1 MLRQEAAR
9 GFFLKFS
16 GTCDRCPACV
26 VLWVKGGG
34 EMEQNTRNAG
44 EVERM
49 EDRPKSEQG
58 FEAAYEAYGAM
69 VYRLAMVYL
78 GRHADAEDVT
88 QEAFVRLLY
97 KAPRF
102 SGGEHEKRWLLR
114 VTANLCRDQ
123 LRGFWRKRAV
133 ALEGDYPIR
142 DPEDF
147 GVADAIV
154 RLPEKYKAV
163 LHLHYY
169 EGYSVAE
176 VAEILKLSPSAV
188 KMRLSRGR
196 EMLKLE
202 MEG

>member
-1 MLRQEAAR
+1 MEQTVRKKREEAE
-9 GFFLKFS
+9 
-16 GTCDRCPACV
+16 
-26 VLWVKGGG
+26 
-34 EMEQNTRNAG
+34 EMEQ
-44 EVERM
+44 
-49 EDRPKSEQG
+49 RPKSEQG
-58 FEAAYEAYGAM
+58 FEAAYDAYGPM
-69 VYRLAMVYL
+69 VYRLAMLYL

-88 QEAFVRLLY
+88 QEALLKLLY
-97 KAPRF
+97 KAPPF
-102 SGGEHEKRWLLR
+102 ADAGHERRWLLR

-142 DPEDF
+142 DPETF
-147 GVADAIV
+147 GVAEAIV
-154 RLPEKYKAV
+154 ALPEKYKAV

-176 VAEILKLSPSAV
+176 IGEILKLSQSAV

-196 EMLKLE
+196 ELLKLE

>member
-1 MLRQEAAR
+1 MEQTVRKKREEAE
-9 GFFLKFS
+9 
-16 GTCDRCPACV
+16 
-26 VLWVKGGG
+26 
-34 EMEQNTRNAG
+34 EMEQ
-44 EVERM
+44 
-49 EDRPKSEQG
+49 RPKSEQG
-58 FEAAYEAYGAM
+58 FEAAYDAYGPM

-88 QEAFVRLLY
+88 QEAFVKLLY
-97 KAPRF
+97 KAPSF
-102 SGGEHEKRWLLR
+102 ADAGHERRWLLR

-142 DPEDF
+142 DPETF
-147 GVADAIV
+147 GVAEAIV
-154 RLPEKYKAV
+154 ALPEKYKAV

-176 VAEILKLSPSAV
+176 IGEILKLSQSAV

-196 EMLKLE
+196 ELLKLE